1 MSTTIDVDI
10 SYPRIPT
17 NPDGDPL
24 PTQEK
29 FHLSEARY
37 RMLAG
42 GWGTGKTTAIC
53 LELSKDIAL
62 PNNYILLGRKDLQEF
77 KSTTLKEFLDIYDS
91 AIAYHNKQDRVIK
104 FSNGTEIYYTNLD
117 DSREA
122 IKKIQSL
129 NLGAAVVDQCEE
141 ISEAMFIT
149 IQGRLRRKNARRC
162 FYGAMNPNGHDWI
175 WERFIN
181 ERQEDHEIFIA
192 TTLEN
197 VFLPQDYVDSLLKM
211 PEKVQRRF
219 VFCSFDDFSGL
230 AFNEFSE
237 ANIIDYYEPSEDD
250 SHLIVLDYGFRNP
263 TAIAFAATN
272 YDGITTIYQ
281 EYYEAEKLVSYISSK
296 IKKNK
301 FWKRAYKLA
310 DPSIH
315 RTERDGNNVAN
326 EFAANGVYFNNA
338 DNDVLQGINR
348 VNELFKSGNLR
359 VTRNCVN
366 GIKEYGAYRW
376 KELKPGQDRNE
387 FEEPVKKNDHFCD
400 VTRYLANYIY
410 KPVEV
415 KHEKDYQAIAR
426 HFVNEKQK
434 EVGDY
439 EF

>member
-1 MSTTIDVDI
+1 MAIDVDI
-10 SYPRIPT
+10 CYPKSAK
-17 NPDGDPL
+17 NPLGDPL
-24 PTQEK
+24 PTQER
-29 FHLSEARY
+29 FHNSVSKH

-53 LELSKDIAL
+53 LELSKDIAI

-77 KSTTLKEFLDIYDS
+77 KSTTLKEFLDIYES
-91 AIAYHNKQDRVIK
+91 AILNHNKQDRIIK
-104 FSNGTEIYYTNLD
+104 FPNGTEIYYTNLD

-129 NLGAAVVDQCEE
+129 NLGAAVIDQCEE
-141 ISEAMFIT
+141 ISDAMFIT
-149 IQGRLRRKNARRC
+149 IQGRLRRQNARRC

-181 ERQEDHEIFIA
+181 ERQDDHEIFIA

-197 VFLPQDYVDSLLKM
+197 IFLPQDYIDSLLKM
-211 PEKVQRRF
+211 PEKVQRRY

-230 AFNEFSE
+230 VFNEFSE
-237 ANIIDYYEPSEDD
+237 SNIIDYYDPSEED
-250 SHLIVLDYGFRNP
+250 SHLLVLDYGFRNP

-281 EYYEAEKLVSYISSK
+281 EYYEAEKLISYISDE

-301 FWKRAYKLA
+301 FWKKAHKLA

-315 RTERDGNNVAN
+315 KTERDGHNVAD
-326 EFAANGVYFNNA
+326 EFNAHGVYFNNA

-348 VNELFKSGNLR
+348 VNELFKAGRLR
-359 VTRNCVN
+359 ITRSCVN

-376 KELKPGQDRNE
+376 KELKPGENRNE
-387 FEEPVKKNDHFCD
+387 FEEPVKRNDHFCD
-400 VTRYLANYIY
+400 ATRYLANYIY
-410 KPVEV
+410 KPILV
-415 KHEKDYQAIAR
+415 KKEKDSEAIAR
-426 HFVNEKQK
+426 HHVVEQLRAAK
-434 EVGDY
+434 DY
-439 EF
+439 DF